1 MTNEAYIFDA
11 IRTPRG
17 KGKKSGSLYEVTPI
31 NLVTTLLSE
40 MQRRHDLDTS
50 QVDDIVLGCVTPV
63 GEQGADIART
73 AALYADW
80 DVDTPGVQINRF
92 CASGLETVNMA
103 ASKVRSGWE
112 DLVVAGGVESMSRVP
127 LGSDGGA
134 WILDPSV
141 NLKTSFVPQGISAD
155 LIASI
160 EGFKREDVDRFAL
173 QSQQRATYASQNG
186 YFDNSVVPVKDQNGL
201 PILEKDEYIRPDST
215 LEGLAGLNPAF
226 QMMGDMGFDAV
237 AMQKYPEVER
247 INHVHTAGNSSGIV
261 DGAALVLV
269 GSKEKGEALGL
280 KPRARVVSAALVG
293 TEPTIML
300 VGPAP
305 ASKKALK
312 IAGMQVEDIDLI
324 EVNEAFA
331 AVPMRFIR
339 EMDIQGVENLNVNGG
354 AIAMGHPLGATGA
367 MLLGTV
373 LDELERIDAETALIT
388 LCVGGGMG
396 IATIIERV

>member
-1 MTNEAYIFDA
+1 MPNEAYIFDA

-17 KGKKSGSLYEVTPI
+17 KGKKSGSLYEVAPI
-31 NLVTTLLSE
+31 ELVATLLTE
-40 MQRRHDLDTS
+40 LQARNDLDTS

-73 AALYADW
+73 AAIYADW
-80 DVDTPGVQINRF
+80 DVDTPGMQINRF
-92 CASGLETVNMA
+92 CASGLETVNLA

-112 DLVVAGGVESMSRVP
+112 DLIVAGGVESMSRVP
-127 LGSDGGA
+127 MASDGGA
-134 WILDPSV
+134 WILDPRV
-141 NLKTSFVPQGISAD
+141 NTKTHFVPQGISAD
-155 LIASI
+155 LVATV
-160 EGFKREDVDRFAL
+160 EGFSREDVDKFAL
-173 QSQQRATYASQNG
+173 RSQQQAAHASEEG
-186 YFDNSVVPVKDQNGL
+186 YFRKSIIPLKDKSGL
-201 PILEKDEYIRPDST
+201 PILESDEYIRGETT
-215 LEGLAGLNPAF
+215 LEGLADLNPAF
-226 QMMGDMGFDAV
+226 EMMGGMGFDAV
-237 AMQKYPEVER
+237 ATQRYPEVER

-269 GSKEKGEALGL
+269 GSKEKGEELGL
-280 KPRARVVSAALVG
+280 KPRARVVSIALVG

-305 ASKKALK
+305 ASKKALNK
-312 IAGMQVEDIDLI
+312 AGMEVKDIDLF

-331 AVPMRFIR
+331 AVVMRFMR
-339 EMDIQGVENLNVNGG
+339 EMEIESLENLNVNGG

-367 MLLGTV
+367 MLLNTA
-373 LDELERIDAETALIT
+373 LDEIERSDSETALIT